1 MTKIDHIGIA
11 TESIEDSKSFWEAL
25 GFSSSG
31 GGIVD
36 DQGVKV
42 RYMVNDSETRIELLE
57 PISTDTPVGR
67 FIDRRGVGIQ
77 QLAISVDDISET
89 ISKLLSMGIRMI
101 NTEPQTGHGGNKIAF
116 VHPSSS
122 GWVLVELVE
131 YV

>member
-11 TESIEDSKSFWEAL
+11 TESIEESKSFWEAL

-31 GGIVD
+31 GGVVD

-101 NTEPQTGHGGNKIAF
+101 NTEPQIGHGGHKIAF

-122 GWVLVELVE
+122 GGVLVELVE

>member
-42 RYMVNDSETRIELLE
+42 RYMVNDSETMIELLE

-101 NTEPQTGHGGNKIAF
+101 NTEPQIGHGGNKIAF

-122 GWVLVELVE
+122 GGVLVELVE

>member
-36 DQGVKV
+36 DQGVNV

-101 NTEPQTGHGGNKIAF
+101 NTEPQIGHGGNKIAF

-122 GWVLVELVE
+122 GGVLVELVE